1 MDPVADITAVAQSIY
16 LARNGRYNDVE
27 EGEELTTFLNQ
38 TIDWVNQFRQ
48 ELELEADW
56 NYLRTNR
63 NLIATISDVTV
74 QSYPLPETVRTV
86 VISPYRDVVIEN
98 DGTVIST
105 FTMVNPN
112 QISNPDDPYT
122 GDRATVINGNLILS
136 RQLKDTE
143 LGGELRAD
151 TIAYMPELTMEDS
164 TLLSLIKPQQLIVLG
179 VAKNATLPDV
189 VQGGISPSLTQKY
202 NDLLQKA
209 VAINNST
216 AEALDIPSEDFSYV
230 RGVW

>member
-1 MDPVADITAVAQSIY
+1 MAAIDDITAVAQSIY
-16 LARNGRYNDVE
+16 LAKNGRYNDVDD
-27 EGEELTTFLNQ
+27 GAELTEFLEQ
-38 TIDWVNQFRQ
+38 TVDWINQFRQ
-48 ELELEADW
+48 ELELEAEW

-63 NLIATISDVTV
+63 NLIATIADVDV
-74 QSYPLPETVRTV
+74 QAYPLPVGVRTV
-86 VISPYRDVVIEN
+86 ITSPYRDVVIEN

-112 QISNPDDPYT
+112 QISNPADPYT

-136 RQLKDTE
+136 RKLKETE

-151 TIAYMPELTMEDS
+151 TIDNMPLLTMDDS
-164 TLLSLIKPQQLIVLG
+164 TLLQIVKPQQLIVLG
-179 VAKNATLPDV
+179 VAKNATLPDI

-209 VAINNST
+209 VAANNAT
-216 AEALDIPSEDFSYV
+216 AEALEVPTENFNFV

>member
-1 MDPVADITAVAQSIY
+1 MAAIDDITAVAQSIY
-16 LARNGRYNDVE
+16 LAKNGRYNDVE
-27 EGEELTTFLNQ
+27 DGTELTEFLEQ
-38 TIDWVNQFRQ
+38 TVDWINQFRQ
-48 ELELEADW
+48 ELELEAEW

-63 NLIATISDVTV
+63 NLIATISDVDIQT
-74 QSYPLPETVRTV
+74 YPLPTDVRTV
-86 VISPYRDVVIEN
+86 VTSPYRDVVIEN

-112 QISNPDDPYT
+112 QISNPADPYT

-136 RQLKDTE
+136 RKLKETE

-151 TIAYMPELTMEDS
+151 TIAYMPLLTMDDS
-164 TLLSLIKPQQLIVLG
+164 TLLTLVKPQQLIVLG
-179 VAKNATLPDV
+179 VAKNATLPDI

-209 VAINNST
+209 VGANNAT
-216 AEALDIPSEDFSYV
+216 AEALEVPTENFNFV